1 MLTGETVVFLAKIR
15 SSSEMV
21 IFSSLKKHEKI
32 SEISILCVNV
42 IINKLVTASKL
53 EGFFSMKF

>member
-21 IFSSLKKHEKI
+21 IFSSLKKHEKLF
-32 SEISILCVNV
+32 EISILCVNV
-42 IINKLVTASKL
+42 IINELVTASKL